1 MMTAEKIE
9 NEMMALA
16 DEAQAVNLSRFFK
29 CGKGEYGEGDK
40 FLGIK
45 VPVTRGL
52 VKENWRNAT
61 LEDISRLIVSPY
73 HEIRLCALLL
83 LVQLYKHAGKSSSST
98 KPSLSGKSS
107 LRERIVDYYLAHTQ
121 YINNWD
127 LVDLSC
133 YEILGDWVWRT
144 GDSSILYSLAQGTFV
159 HPQQSC
165 DCAKSANP
173 TMWEKRIAMVSCMA
187 LVRHGQLSDCLQ
199 IADILLYER
208 EDLMH
213 KAVGWMLREV
223 GKRDPQAE
231 RDFLATRC
239 LTMPRTTLRYA
250 IEKFPEEER
259 QSYLKNLVS
268 GAPEASTTPER

>member
-1 MMTAEKIE
+1 
-9 NEMMALA
+9 MMALA
-16 DEAQAVNLSRFFK
+16 DEAQTVNLSRFFK

-61 LEDISRLIVSPY
+61 LEDISRLIASPY

-83 LVQLYKHAGKSSSST
+83 LVQLYKHAPKPQSSSKPSFSK

-107 LRERIVDYYLAHTQ
+107 LREQIVDYYLAHTQ

-144 GDSSILYSLAQGTFV
+144 GDCSILYSLAQGG
-159 HPQQSC
+159 C
-165 DCAKSANP
+165 
-173 TMWEKRIAMVSCMA
+173 TMWVKRIAMVSCMA

-199 IADILLYER
+199 IADILLHER

-223 GKRDPQAE
+223 GNRDPQAE

-259 QSYLKNLVS
+259 QSFLKKKVTNQGV
-268 GAPEASTTPER
+268 

>member
-1 MMTAEKIE
+1 
-9 NEMMALA
+9 MMALA
-16 DEAQAVNLSRFFK
+16 DEVQAVNLSRFFK

-45 VPVTRGL
+45 VPVTRSL
-52 VKENWRNAT
+52 VKENWRGAT

-83 LVQLYKHAGKSSSST
+83 LVQMYKHAPKPQSSSKTSSST

-107 LRERIVDYYLAHTQ
+107 LREQIVDYYLAHTQ

-144 GDSSILYSLAQGTFV
+144 GDSSILYCLAQGTFA
-159 HPQQSC
+159 HPRQNC
-165 DCAKSANP
+165 ECAKSARP
-173 TMWEKRIAMVSCMA
+173 AMWEKRIAMVSCMA
-187 LVRHGQLSDCLQ
+187 LVRQGQLSDCLR
-199 IADILLYER
+199 IADILLYEK

-250 IEKFPEEER
+250 IEKFPPEER
-259 QSYLKNLVS
+259 SDFLR
-268 GAPEASTTPER
+268 GRE